1 MGTPEAIAEA
11 PCCTA
16 RGGTLPLTNFGTV
29 NFSSVLANGT
39 NMAAFSPVEIIMPNT
54 SVSAMSSAG
63 SFSVS
68 YDGYSGFP
76 WPFGF

>member
-1 MGTPEAIAEA
+1 
-11 PCCTA
+11 
-16 RGGTLPLTNFGTV
+16 
-29 NFSSVLANGT
+29 
-39 NMAAFSPVEIIMPNT
+39 VEIIMPNT